1 MHQPTSAVGFSPI
14 SPSFN
19 SYSTS
24 SDETLAEIAVRVV
37 QELSLGDGDD
47 SALDFYSWEEP
58 EPHHDEAETTPRHGQ
73 SSSDEEEEEEE
84 EEGEFEF
91 AVVGREAVASPISAD
106 EIFYNGQIRPL
117 YPLFNTD
124 LLLNHPDFHPFDSNF
139 DSKTPPPPP
148 PAKPVC
154 GRRPQL
160 KKLFKQEEG
169 GDGSDTDSSEELE
182 GLPEGTYCVWNP
194 KKGGAGGGGGGRKEE
209 EESAPEIRKK
219 SKSTGNDS
227 RRWKFRDLLY
237 RSHSDGKD
245 SFVFLAPK
253 KAAAAAGGGDK
264 IKGGVKELKEGG
276 EKQKRYVKKEG
287 EQRRRPYR
295 QDAAGLFSNIS
306 GVSRNLHPF

>member
-58 EPHHDEAETTPRHGQ
+58 DQNQEEEEEEDEAETTPHHGQ
-73 SSSDEEEEEEE
+73 SSSDDEEEE
-84 EEGEFEF
+84 EFEF

-124 LLLNHPDFHPFDSNF
+124 LLLF
-139 DSKTPPPPP
+139 DSKAAPAPA
-148 PAKPVC
+148 PAKPVR

-194 KKGGAGGGGGGRKEE
+194 KKPET
-209 EESAPEIRKK
+209 APEIRKK

-227 RRWKFRDLLY
+227 KRWKFRDLLY

-253 KAAAAAGGGDK
+253 KAAAAGGGDK
-264 IKGGVKELKEGG
+264 IKGGEKELKEGG
-276 EKQKRYVKKEG
+276 EKQKRYVKKDG